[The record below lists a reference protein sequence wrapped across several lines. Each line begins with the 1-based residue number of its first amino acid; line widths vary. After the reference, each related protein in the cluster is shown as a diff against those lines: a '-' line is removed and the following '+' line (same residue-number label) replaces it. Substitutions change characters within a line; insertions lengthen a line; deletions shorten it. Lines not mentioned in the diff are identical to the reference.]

1 MSIIET
7 TKTTTTTT
15 DILISG
21 NQQQLL
27 NELIAKRKGKV
38 ISINPRIE
46 SINKR
51 TVRAIK
57 DKENFIT
64 KTGEFRYTNN
74 KPVKA
79 GIPYHIHYTSV
90 LEEFYMTE
98 YEHEPKKSKIIYPN
112 DIKTNFQY
120 YNNLNKQEPLKL
132 KGERIKPSD
141 QNYLKG
147 FFVRHFA
154 KKANELQSPP
164 FEINV
169 KNFDESSLYVYV
181 KLKWYLLGSEEKVYL
196 KNSREILKAS
206 KTISNIGKILPKMQ
220 YYRYDRS
227 LDPDELIKERLGIRG
242 ASETTGTTTTT
253 TTTTTETFEGSNGG
267 VY

>member
-1 MSIIET
+1 MSTI
-7 TKTTTTTT
+7 
-15 DILISG
+15 
-21 NQQQLL
+21 QQLD
-27 NELIAKRKGKV
+27 ELIAKRKGKV
-38 ISINPRIE
+38 TSISPKIE

-51 TVRAIK
+51 TVRVIK
-57 DKENFIT
+57 DNNNFIT
-64 KTGEFRYTNN
+64 KTGEFRFSDD

-79 GIPYHIHYTSV
+79 GIPYHIHYTSI

-98 YEHEPKKSKIIYPN
+98 YEHKPKKSKIIYPN

-132 KGERIKPSD
+132 KGERIEPTD
-141 QNYLKG
+141 EDYLKSY
-147 FFVRHFA
+147 FVRYFA

-169 KNFDESSLYVYV
+169 KNFDKSSLYIYV
-181 KLKWYLLGSEEKVYL
+181 SLKWYLAGSEEEVYL
-196 KNSREILKAS
+196 RNSREILKAS

-227 LDPDELIKERLGIRG
+227 LDSKELIKERLGIRG
-242 ASETTGTTTTT
+242 ASETTGTTTT
-253 TTTTTETFEGSNGG
+253 ETGTSEGSNGG